1 MTFGLKRSDLQTLSI
16 TKLDDAH
23 ILFQN
28 KRYSSAYYLAGY
40 CIELG
45 LKACISRL
53 MLADVIPDKAFVNQI
68 YQHSLRP
75 LVNLAGLASVLKAKE
90 DGDATFAANWAIV
103 LEWTPET
110 RYYTK
115 DIHSAQLLL
124 NAISDPKTGVLV
136 WIKEHW

>member
-1 MTFGLKRSDLQTLSI
+1 MAFGLKRSDLQSLSI

-45 LKACISRL
+45 LKACIAKL
-53 MLADVIPDKAFVNQI
+53 MVAEVIPDKAFLNGI
-68 YQHSLRP
+68 FQHSFRP
-75 LVNLAGLASVLKAKE
+75 LVNLAGLANSLKTKE
-90 DGDATFAANWAIV
+90 DADASFAANWAIAS
-103 LEWTPET
+103 EWGPET
-110 RYYTK
+110 RYEAK
-115 DIHSAQLLL
+115 DVHSAQLLL